1 MKRGLGAAGIA
12 LLCTFLLI
20 FAPLLVPSLRG
31 PTQLL
36 AVRAVSI
43 LILLLLARV
52 VLAPLLQRTTAD
64 LGLAVAPRTLV
75 RFALGCGLGAA
86 ALLLAFFIAWGAGG
100 LTVAPGTD
108 SRGLGAVL
116 QDLALFLVGATFE
129 ELCFRVCLVG
139 VLRTFV
145 QPALAVGASAAVF
158 GLLHATNPGATT
170 LAVSNTMLAGV
181 LLGLMFLERGGAPR
195 LPSLGL
201 CTGFHFAWNATQS
214 ELLGIPVSG
223 FIAQARALMVQP
235 VDVAWSGGD
244 YGLEA
249 GWGATLALLAA
260 CVLYA
265 RKADLSTPSWAP
277 SPT

>member
-20 FAPLLVPSLRG
+20 YAPLLVPGLRG
-31 PTQLL
+31 AGSLA

-43 LILLLLARV
+43 LILLLLVRV
-52 VLAPLLQRTTAD
+52 VLAPLLARTPAD
-64 LGLAVAPRTLV
+64 LGLAVSPRTAV
-75 RFALGCGLGAA
+75 RFVVGCAVGAGT
-86 ALLLAFFIAWGAGG
+86 LLLAFCVAWGAGG
-100 LTVAPGTD
+100 FTVAPGSD
-108 SRGLGAVL
+108 SRGWAAVL
-116 QDLALFLVGATFE
+116 QDLGLFLVGALFE

-145 QPALAVGASAAVF
+145 RPALAIGASAAVF
-158 GLLHATNPGATT
+158 GLLHASNPGATT
-170 LAVSNTMLAGV
+170 LAVTNTMLAGV
-181 LLGLMFLERGGAPR
+181 LLGVLFLERKGAP
-195 LPSLGL
+195 LVPSLGL

-223 FIAQARALMVQP
+223 FIAHARALMVEP
-235 VDVAWSGGD
+235 VDLAWSGGS

-249 GWGATLALLAA
+249 GWGATVALAVT

-265 RKADLSTPSWAP
+265 RTANLSTPSWAA